1 MISSVA
7 VGCEGDMSL
16 RDEVTSKRAEV
27 LQVALRYDLR
37 DVRVFGSA
45 ARGDDGESSD
55 IDLLVA
61 LGPRATGLDLGG
73 FLMEMHD
80 LFGRRVDVAT
90 EGMLNPRWRDRALRE
105 AVPL

>member
-1 MISSVA
+1 MNLNEEVA
-7 VGCEGDMSL
+7 
-16 RDEVTSKRAEV
+16 SKREQV
-27 LQVALRYDLR
+27 LHAAAHYDLR

-45 ARGDDGESSD
+45 ARGDDDDRSD

-105 AVPL
+105 AIPL

>member
-1 MISSVA
+1 MNLNA
-7 VGCEGDMSL
+7 
-16 RDEVTSKRAEV
+16 EVTSKRAQV
-27 LQVALRYDLR
+27 LQAAGRYDLR
-37 DVRVFGSA
+37 DVRLFGSA
-45 ARGDDGESSD
+45 ARGDDDERSD
-55 IDLLVA
+55 IDLLVT